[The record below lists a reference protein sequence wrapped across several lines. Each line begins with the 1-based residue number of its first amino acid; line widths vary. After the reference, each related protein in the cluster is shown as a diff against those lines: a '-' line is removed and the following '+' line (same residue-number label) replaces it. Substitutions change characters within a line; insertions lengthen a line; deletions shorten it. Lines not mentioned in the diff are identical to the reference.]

1 MKLLKSALLLSMG
14 FFSMNIMANENLV
27 NEIDN
32 KQVEEKRYIIID
44 NPFPE
49 FLQRIKYKYQSK
61 FEVEFVYDKTRF
73 KKDIGLMSIDEIN
86 AMNCKSFELETDS
99 FTFFPYD
106 VQKGYEEI
114 NNGFLIKLKKEKIGF
129 YISYIKGINI
139 KELKYQNNK
148 DMSYF
153 YYLSDKLKR
162 LYELKQKYCRVQKD
176 LIIKN
181 HEKEQQLKVWEER
194 SK

>member
-1 MKLLKSALLLSMG
+1 
-14 FFSMNIMANENLV
+14 
-27 NEIDN
+27 
-32 KQVEEKRYIIID
+32 
-44 NPFPE
+44 
-49 FLQRIKYKYQSK
+49 
-61 FEVEFVYDKTRF
+61 
-73 KKDIGLMSIDEIN
+73 MSIDEIN

-129 YISYIKGINI
+129 YISYIKGVNI

-153 YYLSDKLKR
+153 YYLSDELKR
-162 LYELKQKYCRVQKD
+162 LYELKQKYCGVQKD